1 MQSHEHSSKRR
12 WPSVIATL
20 KGSLGVAA
28 ALLYWDV
35 AYEGCYVFS
44 LLICPLWFLI
54 SLVKN
59 IIQRPG
65 WAIALLRVSMPLLT
79 VAIAFGNGKFQWKV
93 SDANAQQ
100 VVKACEVFRAVNGR
114 YPSKLDELVPNYL
127 TLVPPAKHCVTGV
140 FHYYN
145 SDGHCTLWW
154 SRYGF
159 YRRSYDFDKKR
170 WSSRDM

>member
-1 MQSHEHSSKRR
+1 MQSQEHSSKRH
-12 WPSVIATL
+12 WPGVIAGF
-20 KGSLGVAA
+20 KGSPGVAA
-28 ALLYWDV
+28 ALLFWDV

-54 SLVKN
+54 SLIKN
-59 IIQRPG
+59 MIHRPG

-93 SDANAQQ
+93 SDANAQR
-100 VVKACEVFRAVNGR
+100 VVTACEGFRAVNGR
-114 YPSKLDELVPNYL
+114 YPSKLDELVPNYF
-127 TLVPPAKHCVTGV
+127 TSVPPAKHCLTGV

-145 SDGHCTLWW
+145 FDGHCTLWW

-159 YRRSYDFDKKR
+159 YRRFYDFDQKR